1 MRTSATNRAA
11 MAMRLRVERFIWG
24 QTRVDDGK
32 SQKKSKNIF
41 RKGERGGFIGENGGK
56 IFESVYLAK

>member
-1 MRTSATNRAA
+1 